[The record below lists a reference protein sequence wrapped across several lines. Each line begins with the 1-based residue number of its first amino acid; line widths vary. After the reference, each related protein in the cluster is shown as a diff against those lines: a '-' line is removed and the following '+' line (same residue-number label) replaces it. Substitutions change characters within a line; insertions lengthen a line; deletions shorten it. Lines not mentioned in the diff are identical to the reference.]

1 MYIPYNAS
9 AKNLVSRYWSLF
21 YTWGE
26 KGLSKDLK
34 GITWFSEVR
43 EGEPNVANRIDK
55 GWVGGGGD
63 CYRQLTANEKRALE
77 Y

>member
-1 MYIPYNAS
+1 MYISYNAS

-26 KGLSKDLK
+26 KGLSEDLK

-43 EGEPNVANRIDK
+43 EGEPIVANRVDK
-55 GWVGGGGD
+55 GWLRGEG
-63 CYRQLTANEKRALE
+63 TAIENWLPMRREH
-77 Y
+77 

>member
-1 MYIPYNAS
+1 MYISYNAS

-43 EGEPNVANRIDK
+43 EGEPIVANRVDK
-55 GWVGGGGD
+55 GWVGGGD
-63 CYRQLTANEKRALE
+63 CYRKLTANDKGALE